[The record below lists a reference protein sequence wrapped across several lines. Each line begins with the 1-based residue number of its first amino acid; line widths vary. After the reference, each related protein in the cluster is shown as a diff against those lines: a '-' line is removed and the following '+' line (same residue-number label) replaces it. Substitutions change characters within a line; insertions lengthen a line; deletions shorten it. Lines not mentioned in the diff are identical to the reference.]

1 MLKLFLLFHSFFIV
15 MPRFALHTAF
25 YLLNLV
31 FALCIFA
38 SCTSPN
44 DGATPTAEFG
54 TDGTNI
60 TVKNCNA
67 ESENRFTLVS
77 LQNKTIIP
85 NSDSAT
91 AKWDIGFRK
100 TTIIVNGGKIRV
112 GQGGIQRLQNQSYT
126 ALKEAPASGYRTDD
140 AEDNLAITAKS
151 GEGWYNYTGTTIVP
165 IKDLVLVVRTADG
178 KSYAKIEIESYYKD
192 KATPSITAA
201 TRFYSFRYQIQ
212 TNGTRQFQ

>member
-1 MLKLFLLFHSFFIV
+1 MLKLFLLLHSFFIA
-15 MPRFALHTAF
+15 MPRFSLNTAF
-25 YLLNLV
+25 NLLGL
-31 FALCIFA
+31 ALALGIVV

-54 TDGTNI
+54 TSGTDI
-60 TVKNCNA
+60 TVKNCSA

-91 AKWDIGFRK
+91 TKWDIGFRK

-112 GQGGIQRLQNQSYT
+112 GQGGMQRLQNQSYT
-126 ALKEAPASGYRTDD
+126 ALKEAPASGYRTDE
-140 AEDNLAITAKS
+140 AEDDLAITAKS
-151 GEGWYNYTGTTIVP
+151 GEGWYNYSGTTITP
-165 IKDLVLVVRTADG
+165 IKDVVLVVRTADG